1 MIWGIVFFLAAAI
14 VWVLLGIFLGRRLHS
29 WLMLDAKW
37 RPLLVWVLVLAPFV
51 ALWVTFFPPGSK
63 ESAQTRSDYEAR
75 LQACVDSMANKTRIP
90 IIGGGEI
97 DISRFA
103 FYRPHMSVTDEGE
116 CGAVGFEAEFYWTG
130 EKIVPDAPRFTGLRP
145 RDELPPDWRRL
156 GVGAKLGN
164 RRLGDQCK
172 AHFDPQKCPDPNSKP
187 SGPPPTWPEHLT
199 VRPAVYP
206 ALEPTWPEHLTV
218 RPKAYPGL
226 EIRLEPVRDP
236 RPIGV
241 TFFVTDWPE
250 RDGVTLRRIHC
261 YSHEV
266 DFPVHTMTI
275 AELEQL
281 DFGKRTFPCDV
292 EYSSFDF
299 KGGAARISTGTEA
312 LREVVPALK
321 ALQQYL
327 SDSIIKED

>member
-1 MIWGIVFFLAAAI
+1 MIWGIVFFLAVAI

-63 ESAQTRSDYEAR
+63 ESAQRRSDYEAR

-164 RRLGDQCK
+164 RRLGQQCK
-172 AHFDPQKCPDPNSKP
+172 EHFDPQKCPDPNSKP

-199 VRPAVYP
+199 VR
-206 ALEPTWPEHLTV
+206 L
-218 RPKAYPGL
+218 KAYPGL
-226 EIRLEPVRDP
+226 EMRLQPVRDQ
-236 RPIGV
+236 RPTGV
-241 TFFVTDWPE
+241 TFFMTDWPR
-250 RDGVTLRRIHC
+250 RDGVTPRTVIC
-261 YSHEV
+261 SPHEV
-266 DFPVHTMTI
+266 DFPVHKMTI

-281 DFGKRTFPCDV
+281 DFGKRTLPCDV
-292 EYSSFDF
+292 GYGSFDF
-299 KGGAARISTGTEA
+299 KGGVARVHHSTA
-312 LREVVPALK
+312 LLPSVVPALK